1 MNTMGKHNDVI
12 LPPYM
17 FINKKKLDYYFSLI
31 FWMEFGFDIFVIWLF
46 LLCRNYN
53 YHVGITYV
61 CKG

>member
-31 FWMEFGFDIFVIWLF
+31 F
-46 LLCRNYN
+46 
-53 YHVGITYV
+53 
-61 CKG
+61 